1 MKKLA
6 LLLGSLLVV
15 GTTVAAKEA
24 VVAPVEVSKE
34 VVVVAEPVVE
44 EIVIIERNEP
54 AFKVTKFGMWTEND
68 NTAGHADGDI
78 GLTYLGLDLGLASAS
93 GDWTYGFQGFKAWT
107 LDTSEGV
114 LDGKDTSRFQLDAWR
129 HFNRDQDFKY
139 SLGARARL
147 QSGESAYDRY
157 YLRGKYSYGF
167 LSGWTDLM
175 YQSNNSTSN
184 KRDEQKVEIM
194 PLNMTFGPLTFGYF
208 FYGMRNTGDVAS
220 GERRGEVSEH
230 QLRAYFPLFAY
241 EKLSTDVE
249 LRLGLH
255 RDQKQANK
263 TKTDDGDY
271 DFGDLQR
278 YALNVNYAYSERLS
292 ISGYYLY
299 EIVKY
304 STDKRDNYYGEF
316 GAGWSYKF

>member
-15 GTTVAAKEA
+15 GATATAKEA

-34 VVVVAEPVVE
+34 VVVVAEPIVE
-44 EIVIIERNEP
+44 EVVIVEKDEP
-54 AFKVTKFGMWTEND
+54 AFKVTRFGMWTEND
-68 NTAGHADGDI
+68 NTAGHEDGNI
-78 GLTYLGLDLGLASAS
+78 GLTYLGMDLGLASAS
-93 GDWTYGFQGFKAWT
+93 GDWTYGIQAYKAWT
-107 LDTSEGV
+107 LDTDDGV
-114 LDGKDTSRFQLDAWR
+114 LDGQDNERLQLDAWR
-129 HFNRDQDFKY
+129 HFNRDEAFKY

-147 QSGESAYDRY
+147 QNNYDRY

-175 YQSNNSTSN
+175 YQSNNGESN
-184 KRDEQKVEIM
+184 KRDEQKMEIM

-208 FYGMRNTGDVAS
+208 FYGMRNTGDVPS
-220 GERRGEVSEH
+220 GDRRGEVTEH
-230 QLRAYFPLFAY
+230 QLRAYFPLFSY

-255 RDQKQANK
+255 RDQKQAEK
-263 TKTDDGDY
+263 KRKDDGDY
-271 DFGDLQR
+271 NFGDLQR

-292 ISGYYLY
+292 FTGYYLY